1 MGYNL
6 RTLNWF
12 FMASS
17 FSGNEHLDFT
27 FNTPSFTPFVR
38 LTTADEKQCVS
49 LSNRGGS
56 LSRYPWRDPSYKV
69 GDSFFKPMSKE
80 EVDADKGRPGI
91 PPSVREEGI
100 LWTSKRVYRR
110 DVKQYGYKVTRLQ

>member
-1 MGYNL
+1 M
-6 RTLNWF
+6 
-12 FMASS
+12 
-17 FSGNEHLDFT
+17 
-27 FNTPSFTPFVR
+27 
-38 LTTADEKQCVS
+38 
-49 LSNRGGS
+49 
-56 LSRYPWRDPSYKV
+56 SRYPWRDPSYEV